1 MLLFYMVSKAVAL
14 EPKELLVVANSR
26 MSGST
31 EAAQYY
37 MKKREIPHSHL
48 LSLPLSLNETI
59 SREAF
64 DEELR
69 KPVREKIKHLN
80 RKVRLSGIVLLHG
93 VPLKVDAPRP
103 SWEDLDR
110 IKKIREEIGRL
121 QLQETTSE
129 SENKLITS
137 QKQLLNNLLGKNKRA
152 AVDSELSLVKIDN
165 LLLEGWIKNPYFLG
179 HKGTDN
185 LYKKSQVLLV
195 ARLDGPDLDTVYRLI
210 DDSLYTE
217 KYGLNGVA
225 YFDARWPYNETDSL
239 SGYQLYDTS
248 LHRAGEVTKRRM
260 KTVIDDKEK
269 LFGVHSCPSA
279 ALYSGWYSLGK
290 YIDSFEWAR
299 GAIGYHI
306 ASAEADSLRGSKKNL
321 WCLKML
327 EKGIAA
333 TIGPVHEPYVQGFP
347 LPEIFFTYLTEGY
360 LSLGETFLISLPYLS
375 WQTIL
380 IGDPLYKPF
389 SPME

>member
-1 MLLFYMVSKAVAL
+1 MDSRAVAL

-37 MKKREIPHSHL
+37 MKKRGIPHSHL

-64 DEELR
+64 DDELR
-69 KPVREKIKHLN
+69 KPVREKLN
-80 RKVRLSGIVLLHG
+80 RLSTKVRLSGIVLLHG

-121 QLQETTSE
+121 QSPETTSE
-129 SENKLITS
+129 TENNFIKS

-165 LLLEGWIKNPYFLG
+165 HLLEGWIKNPYFLG
-179 HKGTDN
+179 HKETEN

-210 DDSLYTE
+210 DDSFYTE
-217 KYGLNGVA
+217 KYGLKGVA

-290 YIDSFEWAR
+290 YIDSFEWVR

-321 WCLKML
+321 WCFKML
-327 EKGIAA
+327 EKGVAA

-389 SPME
+389 SPLE